1 MAMTTCPYCGEQ
13 VSEKAKKCVHCGA
26 VLIQEK
32 KYCAECGAELEENAK
47 ECPNCGC
54 PAEEPQVQKSSEE
67 PQKVEVTGVK
77 VAKKTRIIIGIVIAV
92 LLLGGGTLFGVLKY
106 QKKKTSEQYMAKLQL
121 ITITMLS
128 GASDAETCG
137 NQIKLVWSNAIFKEQ
152 NSETDQYTM
161 PNGIFLDFNDAL
173 VNLFLDSDFR
183 SQIDKIEKNQETVSN
198 LMKDLKNPPEEYSD
212 AYVALQKFY
221 DSYLTLT
228 DYATDPSGSLQTYS
242 SDFNEV
248 DTDTL
253 NNYNAL
259 KVYLE
264 D

>member
-1 MAMTTCPYCGEQ
+1 MAMITCPNCGEQ
-13 VSEKAKKCVHCGA
+13 VSDKAKKCVHCGA
-26 VLIQEK
+26 DLIQEK
-32 KYCAECGAELEENAK
+32 KCCAECGAELEEDAK

-54 PAEEPQVQKSSEE
+54 PVEEPQVQERPEE

-77 VAKKTRIIIGIVIAV
+77 VAKKTKIIIGIVIAV
-92 LLLGGGTLFGVLKY
+92 LLIGGGALFGVLKY
-106 QKKKTSEQYMAKLQL
+106 QKKKASEQYMAKLQL

-137 NQIKLVWSNAIFKEQ
+137 NQIKLVWSNAIFKQE

-161 PNGIFLDFNDAL
+161 PNGVFLDFNDAL
-173 VNLFLDSDFR
+173 VNLFVDSDFR
-183 SQIDKIEKNQETVSN
+183 SQISKIESNQETVSD

-212 AYVALQKFY
+212 AYAALQRFY

-228 DYATDPSGSLQTYS
+228 NCATDPSGSLQTYS
-242 SDFNEV
+242 SDFN
-248 DTDTL
+248 DADADTL
-253 NNYNAL
+253 NAYNAL

-264 D
+264 Y